1 MRFIVLA
8 AIALAAGCGGSP
20 PEVPVRTAEPGVVR
34 ADEIPG
40 AIAELLTAS
49 TEDSCGVCV
58 REKRAEVLEIA
69 RRWFPPGTRVEP
81 AAGRPLRVV
90 DGGEMELAFGTGD
103 LVPLS
108 FRVHT
113 ADEHLIGIAAEDFT
127 EPVLAERV
135 LDGSVQGVA
144 LEVIPF
150 SYGDGPGFLFDT
162 VTNRLQIQCRAVR
175 RVR

>member
-1 MRFIVLA
+1 MRFPVLV
-8 AIALAAGCGGSP
+8 AIALAVGCGGSP
-20 PEVPVRTAEPGVVR
+20 PEAPVRTAEPGVVR

-40 AIAELLTAS
+40 EIAELLTAS
-49 TEDSCGVCV
+49 TEDSCGVCI

-69 RRWFPPGTRVEP
+69 RRWFPPGTRVVP
-81 AAGRPLRVV
+81 VDIRSLRVV

-113 ADEHLIGIAAEDFT
+113 ADEHLIGIAPEDFT
-127 EPVLAERV
+127 EPALAEHV
-135 LDGSVQGVA
+135 LNGSVQDVA

-150 SYGDGPGFLFDT
+150 AYGDGPGFLFDT
-162 VTNRLQIQCRAVR
+162 VTNRLQIQCRVVR
-175 RVR
+175 HGR

>member
-1 MRFIVLA
+1 MRFSMLV
-8 AIALAAGCGGSP
+8 AIALVAGCGGSA

-40 AIAELLTAS
+40 EIAELLTAS
-49 TEDSCGVCV
+49 TTDSCGVCV

-69 RRWFPPGTRVEP
+69 RRWFPPGTRVVP
-81 AAGRPLRVV
+81 VDARPLRVV
-90 DGGEMELAFGTGD
+90 DGGEMELAFDTGD
-103 LVPLS
+103 VVPLS

-127 EPVLAERV
+127 EPALAERV
-135 LDGSVQGVA
+135 LGGSVQDVA
-144 LEVIPF
+144 LEVVPF
-150 SYGDGPGFLFDT
+150 AYGDGPGFLFDT

-175 RVR
+175 RGR